1 MRKAAI
7 GARFGAAVWV
17 LVAFLS
23 CAQILGI
30 TEPTSRTGGKGDAG
44 SVDAATAEA
53 AMAADAFAPTDAS
66 TADAADGGQAGPPF
80 YTVSTPTPPP
90 AFLDACALTGSV
102 TVLQAHDND
111 VTMVA
116 ALPFA
121 SAFSFYGAPVT
132 KYWVNTNGVLGVDP
146 SLPTIN
152 PFVLCPLPMIG
163 VPHPAIYAFA
173 DDLETRDSGICI
185 ATTGAEPNRQFVVT
199 WKDAMLKGKTSSHL
213 TFSVVLTETTNTV
226 DLAYET
232 LTGGTGGA
240 AEGSGAT
247 IGLEDSTGMRTA
259 QFSCRMPMLATTP
272 IDVRFAP
279 IP

>member
-1 MRKAAI
+1 M
-7 GARFGAAVWV
+7 
-17 LVAFLS
+17 
-23 CAQILGI
+23 
-30 TEPTSRTGGKGDAG
+30 
-44 SVDAATAEA
+44 
-53 AMAADAFAPTDAS
+53 
-66 TADAADGGQAGPPF
+66 
-80 YTVSTPTPPP
+80 PPP

-152 PFVLCPLPMIG
+152 PFVVCPLPMIG

-173 DDLETRDSGICI
+173 DDLVTRDSGVCI
-185 ATTGAEPNRQFVVT
+185 GTTGAEPNRQFVVT
-199 WKDAMLKGKTSSHL
+199 WKDAMLKGKSSSHL
-213 TFSVVLTETTNTV
+213 TFSVVLSETTNTV

-232 LTGGTGGA
+232 LTGGTGGS

-247 IGLEDSTGMRTA
+247 IGLEDSTGTRTA

-272 IDVRFAP
+272 MDVRFAP

>member
-7 GARFGAAVWV
+7 GARVGAAVWV
-17 LVAFLS
+17 LIALVS

-30 TEPTSRTGGKGDAG
+30 TEPTSRKDDAG
-44 SVDAATAEA
+44 GADAAIAEAATAP
-53 AMAADAFAPTDAS
+53 DAFAPPEDS
-66 TADAADGGQAGPPF
+66 TAGAADGGEAGPPF

-90 AFLDACALTGSV
+90 AFVDACALTGSV
-102 TVLQAHDND
+102 TVLQAHDNS

-116 ALPFA
+116 ALPF
-121 SAFSFYGAPVT
+121 AFSFYGAPVT

-152 PFVLCPLPMIG
+152 PFVVCPLPMIG

-185 ATTGAEPNRQFVVT
+185 GTTGAEPNRQFVVT
-199 WKDAMLKGKTSSHL
+199 WKDAMLKGKSSSHL
-213 TFSVVLTETTNTV
+213 TFSVVLSETINTV

-247 IGLEDSTGMRTA
+247 IGLEDSTGTRTD

-272 IDVRFAP
+272 MDVRFAP
-279 IP
+279 IR